1 MRSGL
6 ASAPDELTGAIRQAV
21 AETAGE
27 AIERLRAAVRIPSVN
42 PSVADGDGEGALQRF
57 VAAELRA
64 LGCRV
69 ETWEPDADAL
79 AARFP
84 HLRATMR
91 AEGFRDRPNVIGWI
105 PSEEPPRA
113 ARAHLILNSHA
124 DTVAPGDAAA
134 WRYPPFSATVDDGT
148 LWGLGA
154 VDAKGCL
161 FAFLG
166 AAAALRAAGIRLKR
180 SVMIQSVVDE
190 ESGGA
195 GVLECIRRGY
205 TAGAAIVGEPS
216 GLRVCPASRG
226 AMGLHLRVSGR
237 KAHPGEGWR
246 GVNAIRKA
254 WLYVEALDRLR
265 DDLDRTRMHPLWAG
279 LPAGHVW
286 NLMGISAGAVPAG
299 RTARSVPDLCEVNY
313 GIGLIGDQRPE
324 TMRPVVEEA
333 LGAVT
338 AGDPWLTANPPA
350 ITWLPGAFEPAVT
363 DPSHP
368 AVIALAEA
376 AAVVTGAPVRI
387 EAFSAATDGRH
398 LTNAGGIP
406 AVNFGPGPLH
416 LGHSPLEAL
425 PVAEFRA
432 AIEIVALCVA
442 RYCGIASTYC

>member
-1 MRSGL
+1 MITGRPPF
-6 ASAPDELTGAIRQAV
+6 PDELTSAIRQAV
-21 AETAGE
+21 AEVTDE

-42 PSVADGDGEGALQRF
+42 PSVGEGDGEGALQRF
-57 VAAELRA
+57 VADELRRV
-64 LGCRV
+64 GCRV
-69 ETWEPDADAL
+69 EAWEPDADAL

-84 HLRATMR
+84 HLRATTR
-91 AEGFRDRPNVIGWI
+91 PEGFRGRPNVIGWI
-105 PSEEPPRA
+105 PSDEPSQGM
-113 ARAHLILNSHA
+113 RAHLILNSHA
-124 DTVAPGDAAA
+124 DTVAPGDLAS
-134 WRYPPFSATVDDGT
+134 WRHLPFSGEVDAGE

-161 FAFLG
+161 FAFVG

-190 ESGGA
+190 EWGGG

-205 TAGAAIVGEPS
+205 TATAAIVGEPS

-226 AMGLHLRVSGR
+226 AMGLHLRVFGR

-254 WLYVEALDRLR
+254 WLYVDALDRLR
-265 DDLDRTRMHPLWAG
+265 DDLDRTRMHPMWAG

-286 NLMGISAGAVPAG
+286 NLMGLSAGAVPAG
-299 RTARSVPDLCEVNY
+299 RTARSVPDLCEVSY
-313 GIGLIGDQRPE
+313 GIGLIGDERPE
-324 TMRPVVEEA
+324 TMRPVVETA
-333 LGAVT
+333 LMAVT
-338 AGDPWLTANPPA
+338 ASDPWLTTNPPA

-368 AVIALAEA
+368 AVTALADA
-376 AAVVTGAPVRI
+376 TASVTGAPVRI

-398 LTNAGGIP
+398 LANAGGIP

-416 LGHSPLEAL
+416 VGHSPLEAL
-425 PVAEFRA
+425 PIPEYRA
-432 AIEIVALCVA
+432 AIEVIALCVA
-442 RYCGIASTYC
+442 RYCGIVSAAC